1 MPRTSK
7 PFTLHLF
14 RNNNVQRISS
24 GRLRMDP
31 AGVIPDRLVDF
42 MSNERTDAP
51 SLSGFDSLQQIG
63 KVVRVA

>member
-14 RNNNVQRISS
+14 RNNNIQRISS

-31 AGVIPDRLVDF
+31 DGVIPDRMVDF
-42 MSNERTDAP
+42 MSNERANAP
-51 SLSGFDSLQQIG
+51 SLSGFDTLQQIG
-63 KVVRVA
+63 EVVRVA

>member
-14 RNNNVQRISS
+14 RNNNIQRISS

-42 MSNERTDAP
+42 MSNERVDAA